1 MKKEFIESLRFIKN
15 YDQDIA
21 QDILIK
27 IEDLQDELDNA
38 AIYLL
43 EQHQLL
49 YREQS
54 YEELV
59 QYLKVM
65 TNLKQLSEELFE
77 IQNCFNEEIELEIKH
92 KPNDFELKDPV
103 VKSSPSKYLSGE
115 EIKQL
120 KVSKSSE
127 TSCRDNNA
135 YGVENFPKDK
145 VPQRY
150 SYIAANGIEFQ
161 GEVKGWNQL
170 ILKLCEQM
178 LKVDSLKLNRMPNE
192 PRFTNG
198 YDGHN
203 YFSFVHLSDTPAIK
217 IPNSCI
223 YVEADLEDN
232 EAKKLIIEI
241 LKYYNSPITSLKLYA

>member
-1 MKKEFIESLRFIKN
+1 MKKEFIESLQFIN
-15 YDQDIA
+15 NCDPDIA

-27 IEDLQDELDNA
+27 IEEVQDELDNA

-43 EQHQLL
+43 EQHQLI
-49 YREQS
+49 YREQN

-65 TNLKQLSEELFE
+65 TNLKQLSEELYK
-77 IQNCFNEEIELEIKH
+77 IQNCFNEESGIQINTTLDNSEIKDLAI
-92 KPNDFELKDPV
+92 KN
-103 VKSSPSKYLSGE
+103 SSSKYLSGE

-120 KVSKSSE
+120 KTNKSSDS
-127 TSCRDNNA
+127 SCRNSNA
-135 YGVENFPKDK
+135 YGLENFPKDK
-145 VPQRY
+145 IPQRY
-150 SYIAANGIEFQ
+150 SYTATNGIELQ
-161 GEVKGWNQL
+161 GEVRGWNQL

-178 LKVDSLKLNRMPNE
+178 LKIDSLKLNRMPNE
-192 PRFTNG
+192 SRFTNG

-241 LKYYNSPITSLKLYA
+241 LKYYNSPITSLKLYT